1 MKFTRYLIL
10 ATLFTLIGFSSA
22 FAQKQVSDRIVA
34 IVNDNIILKSDV
46 DQEVAQFMQQSE
58 MQNQNVSFSEDLWY
72 SALESMIDNYAMLES
87 AKLDSIV
94 VSDDMV
100 NRQMDQRIRQ
110 MVREAGSEQ
119 ALEEAFGQSIVQ
131 IRAEYREQFR
141 EQMIA
146 QEVQRE
152 QMMNVDITRPE
163 VREFF
168 ESIPSEQLPTIPE
181 QVGLSHIVISPPAL
195 EDARN
200 EARDKAQALRD
211 SVTTY
216 GKDFE
221 EMARQYSDG
230 ANAARGGLLPMMP
243 LSDLVANYSAAAAAL
258 DPGEISQVVETQFGF
273 HVIRLNQR
281 SGDNIETNHIL
292 IQVDEG
298 SVDEDFAV
306 NKLEA
311 LRDSVINKDVP
322 FRDLARRHSEDDQT
336 RSRGGR
342 LVNTQTQERLFTIDD
357 LEPSLYR
364 TVLLLEEEGDI
375 SEPRPYTMQ
384 GSDKQAY
391 RIVRLDRHIPEHV
404 ANLDDDYE
412 QIREI
417 ALQQKQM
424 EHMENWL
431 SKLRERV
438 YIEYKIDVP
447 DDAAPTQDMMDMPPP
462 EETPPVGTE

>member
-10 ATLFTLIGFSSA
+10 ATLFTIIGFSGA
-22 FAQKQVSDRIVA
+22 FAQKQVSDKIVA

-100 NRQMDQRIRQ
+100 NRQMDQRIQQ

-168 ESIPSEQLPTIPE
+168 ESIPSQQLPVIPE
-181 QVGLSHIVISPPAL
+181 QVGLSHIVITPPAL

-200 EARDKAQALRD
+200 EARAKAQALRD
-211 SVTTY
+211 SVTTH
-216 GKDFE
+216 GKEFE
-221 EMARQYSDG
+221 EMARRHSNG

-243 LSDLVANYSAAAAAL
+243 LGDLVANYSAAAAAL
-258 DPGEISQVVETQFGF
+258 NPGEISEVVETEFGF

-292 IQVDEG
+292 IQVDEA
-298 SVDEDFAV
+298 SVDEYFAI

-311 LRDSVINKDVP
+311 LRDSVMNKDVP

-342 LVNTQTQERLFTIDD
+342 LVNMQTQERLFTIDD

-375 SEPRPYTMQ
+375 SEPNPYTMQ
-384 GSDKQAY
+384 GSDRQAY

-417 ALQQKQM
+417 ALQRKQM
-424 EHMENWL
+424 EHMESWL
-431 SKLRERV
+431 SNLRDRI

-447 DDAAPTQDMMDMPPP
+447 DDASAPEEMMDMPPT
-462 EETPPVGTE
+462 EQTPPVGTE